1 MRFSEYLKNKRKQ
14 NNITQ
19 ESLAR
24 SLNVSSVFI
33 HQLETGKVDAP
44 SYERCEQ
51 LSRLLRADTEELWN
65 VAQRERLERFIE
77 KQGIDKTNLELLSK
91 EEKLII
97 KLHRNLDNDMK
108 KDFSGMIFMLLR
120 HSQSEELKK
129 VLNEFMKCA

>member
-19 ESLAR
+19 ENLAR

-91 EEKLII
+91 EEKLIVR
-97 KLHRNLDNDMK
+97 LHRNLNNDMK

-129 VLNEFMKCA
+129 VLDEFMKCA